1 MKPGPGAL
9 NLEPLVSKANS
20 SSTGA
25 RRIVVG
31 VTGASGAAYAVR
43 VIQLLAAAEVE
54 VHLAC
59 SDLGRRLLAEELGIS
74 KADPDRLAPGHPERI
89 VVHPG
94 NDVGAACASG
104 SFRHDG
110 MVVVPCSSNTM
121 AKISLGMTDNLIQRA
136 ALVTLKERRPLILA
150 HRESPI
156 GLAEIDAM
164 RRVTEAGGTVAP
176 LSPGLYLNPTSIQDL
191 VDFMAGRILD
201 LLGVSHDLE
210 IRWDER
216 LQDRGSRS

>member
-1 MKPGPGAL
+1 M
-9 NLEPLVSKANS
+9 SKTNPATS
-20 SSTGA
+20 GS

-31 VTGASGAAYAVR
+31 ITGASGAAYAVR
-43 VIQLLAAAEVE
+43 VIQLLTESEVE

-74 KADPDRLAPGHPERI
+74 RINAEQLALGNPDQL

-110 MVVVPCSSNTM
+110 MVVVPCSSSTM
-121 AKISLGMTDNLIQRA
+121 AKISLGITDNLVQRA
-136 ALVTLKERRPLILA
+136 ALVTLKERRPLVLA

-164 RRVTEAGGTVAP
+164 RRVTEAGGIVAP
-176 LSPGLYLNPTSIQDL
+176 LSPGLYLNPSSIEDL

-201 LLGVSHDLE
+201 LLGVSHELE
-210 IRWDER
+210 IRWDEKLR
-216 LQDRGSRS
+216 DRGNRS

>member
-1 MKPGPGAL
+1 MSI
-9 NLEPLVSKANS
+9 ESTS
-20 SSTGA
+20 SSHE

-31 VTGASGAAYAVR
+31 LTGASGAAYAVR
-43 VIQLLAAAEVE
+43 VVQLLAAADVE

-59 SDLGRRLLAEELGIS
+59 SDLGKRLLVDELDMTRID
-74 KADPDRLAPGHPERI
+74 ADRMTGGRPDRL

-110 MVVVPCSSNTM
+110 MVVVPCSSSTLS
-121 AKISLGMTDNLIQRA
+121 KIAYGISDNLVQRA
-136 ALVTLKERRPLILA
+136 AMVTLKERRPLVIA

-164 RRVTEAGGTVAP
+164 RRVTEAGAIVAP
-176 LSPGLYLNPTSIQDL
+176 LSPGLYLRPGSIEDL

-201 LLGVSHDLE
+201 LLGVPHDLS

-216 LQDRGSRS
+216 LEADRAGRKGR

>member
-1 MKPGPGAL
+1 MMSHPDQDM
-9 NLEPLVSKANS
+9 E
-20 SSTGA
+20 

-31 VTGASGAAYAVR
+31 ITGASGAGYAVR
-43 VIQLLAAAEVE
+43 VIELLAGAGVV

-59 SDLGRRLLAEELGIS
+59 SDLGKRLLIEEMGI
-74 KADPDRLAPGHPERI
+74 KKLDPDRLTGGRPECL

-110 MVVVPCSSNTM
+110 MVVVPCSSNTL
-121 AKISLGMTDNLIQRA
+121 AKIAHGLSDNLVQRA
-136 ALVTLKERRPLILA
+136 AQVTLKERRPLVLA

-156 GLAEIDAM
+156 GLTEIDAM
-164 RRVTEAGGTVAP
+164 RRVTEAGAIVTP
-176 LSPGLYLNPTSIQDL
+176 LSPGFYLNPTSVNDL

-201 LLGVSHDLE
+201 LLNVPHQLD
-210 IRWDER
+210 IRWNEH
-216 LQDRGSRS
+216 LDRR